1 MCDAYAVT
9 CMLLELNISD
19 FAIIERLNLR
29 FGGGF
34 NVLTGETGA
43 GKSIIIDA
51 LGTLRGERTDPSFV
65 RAGSERARVEGI
77 FSLTDRPDLLSLLDE
92 YGLRD
97 DDDQVIL
104 SREIIR
110 ESGRSVARVNGRAVS
125 SAVLRDIGSRLVDI
139 QGQHEG
145 LSLFNSH
152 THGEMLDRFGGLV
165 PLREQVA
172 ALVAALR
179 QVRDELDGLRRAAQR
194 RTERIQELTFLLEDV
209 RAARL
214 RPGEEEELLRERALL
229 QNGARITELV
239 ATTYA
244 LLYTGDET
252 GRRPARSAVELLGAI
267 SDALT
272 ELARLDPTLS
282 QAAEQAAELLYSV
295 EDLATRIRAY
305 RDAMEFDPARLDAIE
320 DRLMLIRD
328 MQRKYRGS
336 IEHILERA
344 ASAEAEI
351 ERLTRSAEHLADLEA
366 KERYLLDE
374 IGRLAG
380 ELSQRRREA
389 GDRLA
394 AAVEQAARDL
404 ALPHVRFAVSLERI
418 EDPEGVPVAENGIER
433 RWSFDRTGIDTVE
446 FLLSPNPGEPLKP
459 LARIAS
465 GGESARLL
473 LALKSI
479 LSRVDDIPTLVFD
492 EIDVGV
498 GGRAGQVVGEKLWSI
513 SDRHQVICI
522 THLPQVAAFADVHY
536 AIAKRFSD
544 GRTHTAVT
552 HLDNTQRAHEI
563 AAMLDGTPVSEHSL
577 RSALDMLERARA
589 YKQRTDRNPSP
600 DVLHVEIKK

>member
-1 MCDAYAVT
+1 
-9 CMLLELNISD
+9 MLLELNISD

-29 FGGGF
+29 FCDGF

-77 FSLTDRPDLLSLLDE
+77 FSITDRPDLLALLDE
-92 YGLRD
+92 YGLRV

-110 ESGRSVARVNGRAVS
+110 ESGRSVARVNSRAVS

-139 QGQHEG
+139 HGQHEG
-145 LSLFNSH
+145 LSLFNSR
-152 THGEMLDRFGGLV
+152 THGEMLDRFGGLI
-165 PLREQVA
+165 PLRERVA
-172 ALVAALR
+172 AQVAALR
-179 QVRDELDGLRRAAQR
+179 QVRDELDALRRAAQR

-252 GRRPARSAVELLGAI
+252 GRRAARSAVELLGAI
-267 SDALT
+267 NDALT

-282 QAAEQAAELLYSV
+282 HAAEQATELLYSV

-305 RDAMEFDPARLDAIE
+305 RDSMEFDPARLDAIE
-320 DRLMLIRD
+320 DRLTLIRD

-366 KERYLLDE
+366 KEQRLLDE

-404 ALPHVRFAVSLERI
+404 ALPHVRFAVNLERT
-418 EDPEGVPVAENGIER
+418 EDPEGVPIIENGVER
-433 RWSFDRTGIDTVE
+433 TC
-446 FLLSPNPGEPLKP
+446 
-459 LARIAS
+459 
-465 GGESARLL
+465 
-473 LALKSI
+473 
-479 LSRVDDIPTLVFD
+479 
-492 EIDVGV
+492 EI
-498 GGRAGQVVGEKLWSI
+498 GRA
-513 SDRHQVICI
+513 
-522 THLPQVAAFADVHY
+522 
-536 AIAKRFSD
+536 
-544 GRTHTAVT
+544 
-552 HLDNTQRAHEI
+552 
-563 AAMLDGTPVSEHSL
+563 
-577 RSALDMLERARA
+577 
-589 YKQRTDRNPSP
+589 
-600 DVLHVEIKK
+600 HV

>member
-1 MCDAYAVT
+1 
-9 CMLLELNISD
+9 MLLELNISD

-29 FGGGF
+29 FCDGF

-77 FSLTDRPDLLSLLDE
+77 FSIADRPDLLALLDE

-139 QGQHEG
+139 HGQHEG
-145 LSLFNSH
+145 LSLFNSR
-152 THGEMLDRFGGLV
+152 THGEMLDRFGGLI
-165 PLREQVA
+165 PLRERVA
-172 ALVAALR
+172 AQVAALR
-179 QVRDELDGLRRAAQR
+179 QVRDELDALRRAAQR

-229 QNGARITELV
+229 QNGVRITELV
-239 ATTYA
+239 TTTYA

-252 GRRPARSAVELLGAI
+252 GRRAARPAVELLGAI

-320 DRLMLIRD
+320 DRLTLIRD
-328 MQRKYRGS
+328 MQRKYRSS

-366 KERYLLDE
+366 KERHLLDE

-404 ALPHVRFAVSLERI
+404 ALPHVRFAVNLERT
-418 EDPEGVPVAENGIER
+418 EDPEGVPIIENGVER
-433 RWSFDRTGIDTVE
+433 RWSFDRSGVDTVE

-522 THLPQVAAFADVHY
+522 THLPQVAAFADAHY
-536 AIAKRFSD
+536 AIAKLFSD
-544 GRTHTAVT
+544 GRTRTVVAQ
-552 HLDNTQRAHEI
+552 LDDAQRAHEV

-589 YKQRTDRNPSP
+589 YKQRTDRNLSS
-600 DVLHVEIKK
+600 DALHVEIEK

>member
-1 MCDAYAVT
+1 
-9 CMLLELNISD
+9 MLLELNISD

-29 FGGGF
+29 FCGGF

-77 FSLTDRPDLLSLLDE
+77 FSIADRPDLLALLDE

-139 QGQHEG
+139 HGQHEG
-145 LSLFNSH
+145 LSLFNSR
-152 THGEMLDRFGGLV
+152 THGEMLDRFGGLI
-165 PLREQVA
+165 PLRERVA
-172 ALVAALR
+172 AQVAALR
-179 QVRDELDGLRRAAQR
+179 QVRDELDALRRAAQR

-244 LLYTGDET
+244 LLYAGDET
-252 GRRPARSAVELLGAI
+252 GRRAARSAVELLGAI

-272 ELARLDPTLS
+272 ELARLDPALS

-295 EDLATRIRAY
+295 EDLAMRIRAY
-305 RDAMEFDPARLDAIE
+305 RDSMEFDPARLDAIE
-320 DRLMLIRD
+320 DRLTLIRD

-344 ASAEAEI
+344 ASAEGEI

-366 KERYLLDE
+366 KEQRLLDE

-404 ALPHVRFAVSLERI
+404 ALPHVRFAVSLERT
-418 EDPEGVPVAENGIER
+418 EDPAGIPIIENGVER
-433 RWSFDRTGIDTVE
+433 RWSFDRSGVDTVE

-522 THLPQVAAFADVHY
+522 THLPQVAAFADAHY
-536 AIAKRFSD
+536 AIAKLFSD
-544 GRTHTAVT
+544 GRTRTVVEQ
-552 HLDNTQRAHEI
+552 LDDAKRAHEI

-577 RSALDMLERARA
+577 RSALDMLERAQA
-589 YKQRTDRNPSP
+589 YKRQTNRNLSP
-600 DVLHVEIKK
+600 DELHVEVEK

>member
-1 MCDAYAVT
+1 
-9 CMLLELNISD
+9 MLLELNISD

-77 FSLTDRPDLLSLLDE
+77 FSIVDRPDLVPLLDE
-92 YGLRD
+92 YGLHD

-139 QGQHEG
+139 HGQHEG
-145 LSLFNSH
+145 LSLFNSR
-152 THGEMLDRFGGLV
+152 THGEMLDRFGGLTL
-165 PLREQVA
+165 LREQVA
-172 ALVAALR
+172 AQVAALR
-179 QVRDELDGLRRAAQR
+179 HVRDELDALRRAAQR
-194 RTERIQELTFLLEDV
+194 RTERIQELTFLIEDV

-214 RPGEEEELLRERALL
+214 RPGEEEELLHERALL
-229 QNGARITELV
+229 HNGARITELV

-244 LLYTGDET
+244 LLYTSDET
-252 GRRPARSAVELLGAI
+252 GRRAARSAVELFGAI
-267 SDALT
+267 SDALA
-272 ELARLDPTLS
+272 ELARLDPTLN
-282 QAAEQAAELLYSV
+282 QVAEQAAELLYNV

-305 RDAMEFDPARLDAIE
+305 RDSMEFDPARLDAIE
-320 DRLMLIRD
+320 DRLTLIRD

-336 IEHILERA
+336 VEHLLERA

-351 ERLTRSAEHLADLEA
+351 ERLNRSAEHLADLEA

-394 AAVEQAARDL
+394 EAVERAARDL
-404 ALPHVRFAVSLERI
+404 ALPHVRFAVSLERT
-418 EDPEGVPVAENGIER
+418 EDPQGVPITENGVER
-433 RWSFDRTGIDTVE
+433 RWSFDRAGIDTVE

-522 THLPQVAAFADVHY
+522 THLPQVAAFADAHY
-536 AIAKRFSD
+536 AITKLFSGD
-544 GRTHTAVT
+544 RTRTMVAQ
-552 HLDNTQRAHEI
+552 LDDMQRAHEI
-563 AAMLDGTPVSEHSL
+563 AAMLDGTPVSEHNL
-577 RSALDMLERARA
+577 RSALEMLERACA
-589 YKQRTDRNPSP
+589 YKRRMNRDLSP
-600 DVLHVEIKK
+600 GSLHDAVEK

>member
-1 MCDAYAVT
+1 
-9 CMLLELNISD
+9 MLLELNISD

-29 FGGGF
+29 FCDGF

-77 FSLTDRPDLLSLLDE
+77 FSIADRPDLLALLDE

-139 QGQHEG
+139 HGQHEG
-145 LSLFNSH
+145 LSLFNSR
-152 THGEMLDRFGGLV
+152 THGEMLDRFGGLI
-165 PLREQVA
+165 PLRERVA
-172 ALVAALR
+172 AQVAALR
-179 QVRDELDGLRRAAQR
+179 QVRDELDALRRAAQR

-252 GRRPARSAVELLGAI
+252 GRRAARSAVELLGAI
-267 SDALT
+267 NDALT

-282 QAAEQAAELLYSV
+282 QAAEQATELLYSV

-305 RDAMEFDPARLDAIE
+305 RDSMEFDPARLDAIE
-320 DRLMLIRD
+320 DRLTLIRD

-344 ASAEAEI
+344 ASAEGEI

-366 KERYLLDE
+366 KERHLLDE
-374 IGRLAG
+374 IGRLAS

-389 GDRLA
+389 VIAWQRRSNRRRAISLS
-394 AAVEQAARDL
+394 RMC
-404 ALPHVRFAVSLERI
+404 ALQSVWNAPKTR
-418 EDPEGVPVAENGIER
+418 EGVPITENGVER
-433 RWSFDRTGIDTVE
+433 RWSFDRSGIDTVE

-522 THLPQVAAFADVHY
+522 THLPQVAAFADAHY
-536 AIAKRFSD
+536 AIAKLFSD
-544 GRTHTAVT
+544 GRTRTVVEQ
-552 HLDNTQRAHEI
+552 LDDAKRAHEI

-589 YKQRTDRNPSP
+589 YKQRTDRNLSP
-600 DVLHVEIKK
+600 DALHVEVEK